1 MIINL
6 RAFSFPTKIVG
17 NCYDLFIVVKA
28 KTLVKLFPLFRSKGT
43 TDMRFRRFSNGRKK
57 GFDCQIE

>member
-43 TDMRFRRFSNGRKK
+43 TDMRFRSSVTVGKK
-57 GFDCQIE
+57 VLIVK